1 MSNEMHEN
9 VGETDAIE
17 PVAKRFKSSIIS
29 QHVGSMEFQKI
40 FSNHWHGS
48 KPVKTDRIEIITEP
62 YRICKISDVLAEN
75 TFISK
80 LKDELKDVESC
91 RKNMDLYQFEQTKDL
106 ANVKSESIVQLYR
119 TFESDLTDWMRNNTK
134 IDLSGKIS
142 ISSARYS
149 DTDYLLCH
157 DDNMGDR
164 RIAFILYLSENWT
177 AQDGGSLDIFDT
189 DENGQ
194 PNCIVRSLIP
204 EYNSLIFFE
213 VSDKSYHQ
221 VSEVVS
227 TDKVRISINGWFHGP
242 LLESEIQHRPEIT
255 YKYFKPDETEVDLL
269 SYISK
274 IYLYTTIVKKIQRT
288 IEKDSFIY
296 LPNFLLENMYEKLCD
311 DVKNENIK
319 WEKTTPADVQNY
331 EIANEDTLPTVLKNF
346 YNIFKSIHI
355 FHLLKQY
362 TELDLVPEADHMK
375 PRMKIELQRWSR
387 GCYMLINDKEVIQPY
402 SKKDAETENNEN
414 HKTDEIDRSLKAELK
429 DGSSIAGKIED
440 TSNESKSAKSDD
452 QPNFSTKHDINTID
466 EEILIVDK
474 ETATQDRIVVKNP
487 HGKTQNSI
495 GSKSSKGKEKLPI
508 SRTASS
514 ANCTKSVGKASMSV
528 AFHQSDSTD
537 TEDYSSNP
545 PSDPES
551 DTSQSDNEEKD
562 NRPGTLDVL
571 LQFHTENATDD
582 TTIDYIDPKQKDGAL
597 IHIPP
602 QDNHLCLVYRT
613 ADTCRC
619 NEYVNHYCKG
629 YFYTLVCSYYE

>member
-1 MSNEMHEN
+1 MDEN
-9 VGETDAIE
+9 VAETDAME

-29 QHVGSMEFQKI
+29 KHVESTEFQKL
-40 FSNHWHGS
+40 FADHWHGS
-48 KPVKTDRIEIITEP
+48 KPVKTDTIEIITEP
-62 YRICKISDVLAEN
+62 YRICKISNVLAEN
-75 TFISK
+75 TFVSK
-80 LKDELKDVESC
+80 IKDELKDVESFS
-91 RKNMDLYQFEQTKDL
+91 KYMDLYKFEQTEDL
-106 ANVKSESIVQLYR
+106 ANVKSESIAELYR
-119 TFESDLTDWMRNNTK
+119 TFESDLTDWMKNNIR

-142 ISSARYS
+142 MSSARYS

-157 DDNMGDR
+157 DDNMRDR

-194 PNCIVRSLIP
+194 PKCIVRSLIP
-204 EYNSLIFFE
+204 EYNSMIFFE

-221 VSEVVS
+221 VSEVLS
-227 TDKVRISINGWFHGP
+227 TDKVRMSINGWFHGP
-242 LLESEIQHRPEIT
+242 LLEIERQPRPEII
-255 YKYFKPDETEVDLL
+255 YKYFNPEETEVDLL

-274 IYLYTTIVKKIQRT
+274 IYLYETIVKKIQKT

-296 LPNFLLENMYEKLCD
+296 LPNFLLKNVYEKLCD
-311 DVKNENIK
+311 DIKNENIK

-331 EIANEDTLPTVLKNF
+331 EIANEDTLPTVLKDF

-362 TELDLVPEADHMK
+362 TELDLIPEADHMK

-402 SKKDAETENNEN
+402 SEKNAETTNSEN
-414 HKTDEIDRSLKAELK
+414 HKSDEIDKNLKAETK
-429 DGSSIAGKIED
+429 VGSSMAGKIED
-440 TSNESKSAKSDD
+440 TSNESKSKKNDD
-452 QPNFSTKHDINTID
+452 QPNFGTKHNTNTTIN
-466 EEILIVDK
+466 EEIAIKAK
-474 ETATQDRIVVKNP
+474 EKATQDQTVVKNP
-487 HGKTQNSI
+487 HSESQNSI
-495 GSKSSKGKEKLPI
+495 ESKSSKGKRKLSI
-508 SRTASS
+508 STKPSS
-514 ANCTKSVGKASMSV
+514 ANCTKSEERASMSV
-528 AFHQSDSTD
+528 AFDQSDSLD
-537 TEDYSSNP
+537 IENYSSNP
-545 PSDPES
+545 PSDLES
-551 DTSQSDNEEKD
+551 ETSQSDNEEKD
-562 NRPGTLDVL
+562 NSLGTLDVL

-582 TTIDYIDPKQKDGAL
+582 ATIDYIDPNQKDGAL

-629 YFYTLVCSYYE
+629 YFYTIVCSYYE